1 VKHEPNPSATTDGKI
16 EVVECQKCGAM
27 TFQPSGRCMQGC
39 DGFVTQSP
47 QKQAVCPFDRDDHG
61 FKPEDP
67 CPVCGDLGTFDDRE
81 PVSRC
86 IALENKQ

>member
-1 VKHEPNPSATTDGKI
+1 MTDGEI
-16 EVVECQKCGAM
+16 VIIDCPKCGAM

-39 DGFVTQSP
+39 DGFVTQVP
-47 QKQAVCPFDRDDHG
+47 QIPATCPFDRTHHG
-61 FKPEDP
+61 LQPEDP

-86 IALENKQ
+86 VATGKKQ